1 MILIDTT
8 VLIDALRNRNQR
20 RGLLEAWVLRG
31 EQLATSAMNV
41 AEIYSGCRP
50 REEVM
55 TRALLAGLVRYAI
68 TPEIAERAGLMKA
81 ALMRAGQTCSI
92 ADMMVAAT
100 ALEHGMEVATDNVKD
115 FQLPGL
121 KLIQLP

>member
-31 EQLATSAMNV
+31 EQLATTAINI
-41 AEIYSGCRP
+41 AEVFAGCRP
-50 REEVM
+50 SEEAM
-55 TRALLAGLVRYAI
+55 TRALLAGLLSYSI
-68 TPEIAERAGLMKA
+68 TPEIAERAGLLKA
-81 ALMRAGQTCSI
+81 ALMRAGQTRSI
-92 ADMMVAAT
+92 ADLLVAAT
-100 ALEHGMEVATDNVKD
+100 ALEHGLEVATDNAKD